1 MQPAASHV
9 TSTLRRRLLSASRRP
24 PCLPPPTSPPVSRGA
39 VTEERDPWSSPATT
53 SSCSPTAPPPAAAPA
68 PRPLSAPVAGNWPHH
83 QLHRLNVPDHQ
94 VDAMRVGLRSLTS
107 TSVSTRV
114 AYSHRCSNAYS
125 TCCAPKPEVIPVE
138 TPSSDMLV
146 DSFGRFHNY
155 LRISLTERCNL
166 RCQYC
171 MPAEGVELTPKSELL
186 SHDEIIRI
194 ANLFVISGVD
204 KIRLTGGE
212 PTVRKDLEDICL
224 HLSGLKGLKTLAMT
238 TNGIVLSKKLPRLK
252 ECGLNALNIS
262 LDTLIPAKFEF
273 MTRRK
278 GHSKV
283 MESIDTAIQLGYDPV
298 KVNCVIMRG
307 TNDDEICDF
316 VELTRH
322 KPINVRFIEF
332 MPFDGNVWNVKKLV
346 PYAEILDKVRQH
358 FKGVERLQDH
368 PSDTAKNFKI
378 DGHVGTI
385 SFITSMT
392 EHFCAGCNRLRLLA
406 DGNFKVCLFGPSE
419 VSLREPIHSGIDD
432 AGLKEIIS
440 AAVKRKKAKHA
451 GMFDIAKTANRPMI
465 HIGG

>member
-440 AAVKRKKAKHA
+440 AAVCGEFTWLPA
-451 GMFDIAKTANRPMI
+451 FI
-465 HIGG
+465 

>member
-1 MQPAASHV
+1 
-9 TSTLRRRLLSASRRP
+9 
-24 PCLPPPTSPPVSRGA
+24 
-39 VTEERDPWSSPATT
+39 
-53 SSCSPTAPPPAAAPA
+53 
-68 PRPLSAPVAGNWPHH
+68 
-83 QLHRLNVPDHQ
+83 
-94 VDAMRVGLRSLTS
+94 MRVGLRSLTS

-346 PYAEILDKVRQH
+346 PYAEILDKVASTFQRCRETSRSPFRH
-358 FKGVERLQDH
+358 RKEFQD
-368 PSDTAKNFKI
+368 
-378 DGHVGTI
+378 
-385 SFITSMT
+385 
-392 EHFCAGCNRLRLLA
+392 
-406 DGNFKVCLFGPSE
+406 
-419 VSLREPIHSGIDD
+419 
-432 AGLKEIIS
+432 
-440 AAVKRKKAKHA
+440 
-451 GMFDIAKTANRPMI
+451 
-465 HIGG
+465 